1 MGILLPSEPS
11 AAMLNLSAL
20 VYLLGLTIISWCIAN
35 TTQKYPVWRRESWS
49 NMPWPRL
56 CLLLLFLDSWLYLF
70 STGLLLHGAP
80 PEHGVDRCSIGML
93 VCILLYGASKGL
105 IYLCMIERVH
115 VVWSDGMPRWR
126 SPIYRFCFA
135 LLLPLGVIAG
145 VMILQKTA
153 FIHNGYCILGISR
166 FSSLLLL
173 SYDFCTNIF
182 LTLMFV
188 GPLVRS
194 SIRSPWLRAI
204 AIRTTVAAF
213 IALVSSGTNV
223 LVLYVLEG
231 KEMIWVCLGACGI
244 DVIINCIAL
253 FWAMTGPG
261 SSQPAQNGSLHFP
274 PSPMGHNPWLNNCN
288 HCGVSEMKSF
298 NRKSIGYPTT
308 FTHEYNHQPE
318 EFLSQGMTVV
328 SSVCIPAIEEPEPA
342 LRSPRQ
348 ITQFGLHAWGSRSSF
363 PPTEKPG
370 DLQSPTSSQQR
381 GLVQESAKDAE
392 IYGSEFDRLKYSEK
406 GRRSSAT
413 PPPTQ

>member
-1 MGILLPSEPS
+1 
-11 AAMLNLSAL
+11 
-20 VYLLGLTIISWCIAN
+20 
-35 TTQKYPVWRRESWS
+35 
-49 NMPWPRL
+49 
-56 CLLLLFLDSWLYLF
+56 
-70 STGLLLHGAP
+70 
-80 PEHGVDRCSIGML
+80 
-93 VCILLYGASKGL
+93 
-105 IYLCMIERVH
+105 
-115 VVWSDGMPRWR
+115 
-126 SPIYRFCFA
+126 
-135 LLLPLGVIAG
+135 
-145 VMILQKTA
+145 
-153 FIHNGYCILGISR
+153 
-166 FSSLLLL
+166 
-173 SYDFCTNIF
+173 
-182 LTLMFV
+182 MFV

-308 FTHEYNHQPE
+308 FTHEYSHHPE

-381 GLVQESAKDAE
+381 GL
-392 IYGSEFDRLKYSEK
+392 KYSEK